1 MGKDYVMWS
10 EVNLFNLV
18 KKFLPNKAD
27 IIIMEGPYKKPAI
40 IMADID
46 GDGRKEIVAAYKL
59 KNEAYLV
66 ILKHYYNSWYMEN
79 NIKGKGY
86 NVTYLKAAPV
96 TSSKTPELIV
106 GWQIGAIWSRLS
118 ILKWSNKR
126 VRELIKDEIYFS
138 KIEVEPMPSIKGING
153 TVEMALWSHVTG
165 EIYEVKVYRWKRG
178 YLRPAV
184 DVYPYYFSKVV
195 WYYKMKLREN
205 PELELLWYFL
215 GNAQF
220 KAGMY
225 QEALYSIKEA
235 LNGKISPSYKS
246 KLMSIKSDIENMLDN
261 EDKDEGCNHREIN
274 SETQKVEAKKDIRT
288 NLYPVATK
296 EIGGTL
302 WGYIDSTG
310 EFIIEPKFDYAM
322 DFQDN
327 GLAIVGV
334 NNLQGA
340 IDKEGRYVIEPKY
353 ENVIGFSEGRGA
365 VIDKEG
371 FKVINEKGEILN
383 PKAYSF
389 IGSYK
394 DGRAVFSK
402 TNKEGKYV
410 YGYLDLE
417 GREVI
422 PAKYDSAGDFDNGK
436 AIAKVKEN
444 QYELIDSNG
453 NILNSYDYYFV
464 GNSSDNLLPF
474 SKNIN
479 DKYGYI
485 NEEGRVIIEPQFP
498 WAGSFKEERALVN
511 MSEDY
516 LNKYGV
522 IDKQGDLIIDPE
534 YNNISFLGENR
545 VSLGKA
551 IDEEKPYMGSKF
563 ALADIDGKI
572 LTDFIFNNILEFK
585 EGVASATDGKSTFFI
600 GLDGKIE
607 DSLPKVE
614 GEGTLF
620 LEDDIIKANID
631 YRTFYLNKNGT
642 VIWSEDKVIP
652 LNEKYQV
659 MEEKYK
665 PNKDYLVYYPKIQ
678 GIEDKELQQGINDK
692 LKELALVKPV
702 DANIQLDSSY
712 VGDFSVEFFRKNLLV
727 LELDGYEYYFGAA
740 HGMPTKVYVHINL
753 SNGNIYE
760 LKDLFKTDSNY
771 LQVISDIVGKQIK
784 DMGENFYIFPDTYK
798 GIRENQPF
806 YVDENNL
813 YVYFTPY
820 EIAAFAAGFPTFK
833 IPFTEIANIINTE
846 GEFWRSFHNNLNE

>member
-1 MGKDYVMWS
+1 MGKDYVMWN

-27 IIIMEGPYKKPAI
+27 IIIMEGPYRKPAI

-59 KNEAYLV
+59 NNEAYLV
-66 ILKHYYNSWYMEN
+66 ILKHYYNSWYMES

-106 GWQIGAIWSRLS
+106 GWQVGAIWSRLS
-118 ILKWSNKR
+118 ILRWSNKR

-153 TVEMALWSHVTG
+153 TVEMALWSHVT
-165 EIYEVKVYRWKRG
+165 EEAYEVQVYRWKRG

-195 WYYKMKLREN
+195 WYYKMKLRES
-205 PELELLWYFL
+205 PELEVLWYFL

-225 QEALYSIKEA
+225 QEALYSINEA
-235 LNGKISPSYKS
+235 LSGKIPHPYES
-246 KLMSIKSDIENMLDN
+246 KLMGIKSEIENMLGN
-261 EDKDEGCNHREIN
+261 EDKGEGYNQREID
-274 SETQKVEAKKDIRT
+274 SEAQKVEDEKDIKI
-288 NLYPVATK
+288 NLYPAATK

-310 EFIIEPKFDYAM
+310 EFVIKPKFDYAM

-327 GLAIVGV
+327 SLAIVGV

-371 FKVINEKGEILN
+371 FKVINEQGEILS

-394 DGRAVFSK
+394 DGRALFSE

-410 YGYLDLE
+410 YGYLNLE

-422 PAKYDSAGDFDNGK
+422 PAKYDSAGDFDDGK

-444 QYELIDSNG
+444 QYELIDING
-453 NILNSYDYYFV
+453 NILNTYDYYFV

-522 IDKQGDLIIDPE
+522 IDKQGDFIINPE

-572 LTDFIFNNILEFK
+572 LTDFIFYNILEFK

-600 GLDGKIE
+600 GLDGKIV
-607 DSLPKVE
+607 DNLPRVE

-620 LEDDIIKANID
+620 LGDDIIKANID
-631 YRTFYLNKNGT
+631 YRTFYLDKDGK

-678 GIEDKELQQGINDK
+678 GVEDKELQQGINDK

-702 DANIQLDSSY
+702 DANTQLEFSY

-727 LELDGYEYYFGAA
+727 LELNGYEYYFGAA
-740 HGMPTKVYVHINL
+740 HGMPNKVYVHINL
-753 SNGNIYE
+753 SNGDIYE

-813 YVYFTPY
+813 YIYFTPY

-833 IPFTEIANIINTE
+833 IPFTEITNIINTE
-846 GEFWRSFHNNLNE
+846 GEFWRSFHNNLNG